1 MQNID
6 IKSNDVVTTSAAE
19 EAAKRAEAKAE
30 MLHGWYKECCQY
42 YAENY
47 MRAPAPIVRKEIA
60 EIIKNG
66 MTAEC
71 LKAVIDESQNAYRPS
86 WSYCKAILRR
96 CEAFGIRT
104 LPDWNADKERREAA
118 RNPALAYQQR
128 EYSDE
133 DFGPDFFMDL
143 SKYKGKSGAE
153 KPAPG
158 AAGSSGKYPKWH
170 AEAMNYSHRE
180 WKNKDFGENFYMDLS
195 QYSEKSEPGKGGAEG

>member
-1 MQNID
+1 MLNTD
-6 IKSNDVVTTSAAE
+6 FNSNDVMTTSATEE
-19 EAAKRAEAKAE
+19 EARRAVAKAE
-30 MLHGWYKECCQY
+30 MMHGWYKECCQY

-47 MRAPAPIVRKEIA
+47 QRAPAPIVRKEIA

-96 CEAFGIRT
+96 CDVFGIRT
-104 LPDWNADKERREAA
+104 LADWNADKGRRESA

-133 DFGPDFFMDL
+133 DFGPDFFMDM
-143 SKYKGKSGAE
+143 SKYKDKSGAE

-158 AAGSSGKYPKWH
+158 AAGSSGKFPKWH
-170 AEAMNYSHRE
+170 AEAMNYSQRKYRDE
-180 WKNKDFGENFYMDLS
+180 DFKDLYIDLDKFFGED
-195 QYSEKSEPGKGGAEG
+195 KEPEKGGAEG